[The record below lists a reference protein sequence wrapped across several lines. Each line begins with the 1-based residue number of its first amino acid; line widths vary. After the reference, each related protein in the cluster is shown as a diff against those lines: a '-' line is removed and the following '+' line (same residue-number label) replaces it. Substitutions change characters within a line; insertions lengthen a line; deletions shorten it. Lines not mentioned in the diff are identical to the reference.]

1 MIMMCL
7 DDKRRFVIGKKHTTL
22 VEDVANGGS
31 CVHVGQGHLRNLCT
45 FSQFYWEPKTAL
57 KIKVFK
63 KM

>member
-45 FSQFYWEPKTAL
+45 FLSMLLGT
-57 KIKVFK
+57 
-63 KM
+63 